1 MTTDIYSLHT
11 IDYSVQ
17 GWDSILA
24 TDMEKL
30 DDVIHSRFLATL
42 GEAVGVKKAVYMDS
56 VASKYKLAQADGT
69 KQPAIGV
76 TLESGVLDDV
86 VRAQRT
92 GLVTDATWTWTVGG
106 KVYLHPTVAGSLT
119 QTKPDVNIQ
128 TLGIAVSPT
137 TIFLTH
143 IVVRYDHPNHTGD
156 VTSVADGVQT
166 IANKQT
172 LSATAP
178 ITVSNTPTVVA
189 TVAPV
194 IAIPAATASVDGYVT
209 SSQITKLNG
218 IEALADVTDAENIA
232 SSIVGVANKVTPVD
246 ADSMGLIDSAAA
258 NVLKETTWA
267 NIKTTLKT
275 YFDTLYNLYTH
286 PNHTGDVT
294 SVADGATTIT
304 ANAVTNAKAA
314 QMATKTYKGRTTAA
328 TGNAEDVPVAI
339 VKADLVLVKADV
351 GLDVVDN
358 TADSDKPVSTAQQT
372 ALDLKAPFDSP
383 IFTGNVKRSVQSG
396 ITAFAGGGQASAVVI
411 TEDIAEISVCATAG
425 DSVKL
430 PTASAG
436 LSIFITN
443 HGVMAADVFPNT
455 DDAINE
461 AAVNTAKSVAVI
473 ASMLCIS
480 YNATNWECLTLAR

>member
-1 MTTDIYSLHT
+1 MTTDKYDLHT

-30 DDVIHSRFLATL
+30 DNVIQSRFLATL
-42 GEAVGVKKAVYMDS
+42 GETVGAKKAIYMHS
-56 VASKYKLAQADGT
+56 TGKYNLAQADGI

-92 GLVTDATWTWTVGG
+92 GLVTDATWTWTVGE

-119 QTKPDVNIQ
+119 QTKPDQNIQ
-128 TLGIAVSPT
+128 TLGIATSAT

-156 VTSVADGVQT
+156 VTSIADGVQT
-166 IANKQT
+166 IA
-172 LSATAP
+172 
-178 ITVSNTPTVVA
+178 
-189 TVAPV
+189 
-194 IAIPAATASVDGYVT
+194 
-209 SSQITKLNG
+209 
-218 IEALADVTDAENIA
+218 
-232 SSIVGVANKVTPVD
+232 
-246 ADSMGLIDSAAA
+246 
-258 NVLKETTWA
+258 
-267 NIKTTLKT
+267 
-275 YFDTLYNLYTH
+275 
-286 PNHTGDVT
+286 
-294 SVADGATTIT
+294 

-328 TGNAEDVPVAI
+328 TGNAEDIPVAT

-351 GLDVVDN
+351 GLGSVDN
-358 TADSDKPVSTAQQT
+358 TSDANKPVSTAQQE
-372 ALDLKAPFDSP
+372 ALDLKAPLASP
-383 IFTGNVKRSVQSG
+383 TFTGNVKRSVQSG

-411 TEDIAEISVCATAG
+411 TGDIAEISVCATAG

-430 PTASAG
+430 PAASAG

-443 HGVMAADVFPNT
+443 HGAAATDVFPNT
-455 DDAINE
+455 GHAINE
-461 AAVNTAKSVAVI
+461 TTVDTAKSLAVD
-473 ASMLCIS
+473 ASMLCIA
-480 YNATNWECLTLAR
+480 YNSTNWECLTLTR